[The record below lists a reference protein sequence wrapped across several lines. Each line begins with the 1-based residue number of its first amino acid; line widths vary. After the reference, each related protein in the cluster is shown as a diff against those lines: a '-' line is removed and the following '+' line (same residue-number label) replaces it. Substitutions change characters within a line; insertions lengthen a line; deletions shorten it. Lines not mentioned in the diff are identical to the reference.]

1 MAIWS
6 KLKRKI
12 LGLRDNERG
21 VNKMAKYVK
30 LNAKKLIKKIRET
43 CELRI
48 NEDEWLFFDKVT
60 NEILYYNDKKNI
72 EWYLDTIQIRVD
84 NMENINEFYNSK

>member
-1 MAIWS
+1 
-6 KLKRKI
+6 
-12 LGLRDNERG
+12 
-21 VNKMAKYVK
+21 MAKYVK

-48 NEDEWLFFDKVT
+48 NEDEWLYFDKVT
-60 NEILYYNDKKNI
+60 DEILYYNDKENI

-84 NMENINEFYNSK
+84 NMENINECYNSK

>member
-1 MAIWS
+1 
-6 KLKRKI
+6 
-12 LGLRDNERG
+12 
-21 VNKMAKYVK
+21 MAKYVK
-30 LNAKKLIKKIRET
+30 FNAKKLIKKIRET

-60 NEILYYNDKKNI
+60 DEILYYNDKKNI

>member
-1 MAIWS
+1 
-6 KLKRKI
+6 
-12 LGLRDNERG
+12 
-21 VNKMAKYVK
+21 MAKYVK
-30 LNAKKLIKKIRET
+30 FNAKKLIKKIRET

-48 NEDEWLFFDKVT
+48 NENEWLFFDKVT
-60 NEILYYNDKKNI
+60 DEILYYNDKKNI

>member
-1 MAIWS
+1 
-6 KLKRKI
+6 
-12 LGLRDNERG
+12 
-21 VNKMAKYVK
+21 MAKYVK
-30 LNAKKLIKKIRET
+30 FNAKKLIKKIRET

-48 NEDEWLFFDKVT
+48 NENEWLFFDKIT
-60 NEILYYNDKKNI
+60 DEILYYNDKKNI

>member
-1 MAIWS
+1 
-6 KLKRKI
+6 
-12 LGLRDNERG
+12 
-21 VNKMAKYVK
+21 MAKYVK
-30 LNAKKLIKKIRET
+30 FNAKKLIKKIRET

-60 NEILYYNDKKNI
+60 DEILYYNDKKNI

-84 NMENINEFYNSK
+84 NMENINGFYNSK